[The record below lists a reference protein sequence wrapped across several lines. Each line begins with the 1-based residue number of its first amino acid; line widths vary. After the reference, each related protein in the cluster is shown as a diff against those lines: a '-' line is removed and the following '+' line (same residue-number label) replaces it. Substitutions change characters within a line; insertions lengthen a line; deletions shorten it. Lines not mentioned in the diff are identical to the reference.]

1 MKTADDTLSEEARQ
15 RRFQRYA
22 ALLRRKGVY
31 AGTSHKRVVIPKTH
45 LDDQDL
51 RALGFEQVVA
61 AIPEAGQDRFY
72 SYRHPSNLFHLHSHP
87 GRWTMHEDEYPS
99 ATMLAKRYG
108 PWKAFVMGAP
118 HVVTEGVPGFVNYL
132 GGRLAGRKSTADEVE
147 KEMRLS
153 SSSPAV
159 KTAETLPRKTFGGT
173 TFIIDR
179 PKGTV
184 KVWPQPD
191 GGEKR
196 FTYPCDY
203 GYFPRLKGEDGE
215 GLDAFVGDDPSGHYE
230 VFQKLKPRDAGGME
244 LDETKFLVGVSDAE
258 REAIYRLYGDEI
270 HARRVF
276 RDMAHLRDALEKFE
290 PKKKAR
296 YVKTAHDNLC
306 PRRTREFARLL
317 KHADAPLRAFAR
329 ASRKEAALKTVLAR
343 YKLSDLKRAD
353 IDKLIRGHVVAMP
366 NTGRQT
372 PAEDASIADRL
383 TRVFDRADAKTQ
395 PTGEESSIGQTPLEG
410 SVSL

>member
-1 MKTADDTLSEEARQ
+1 MA
-15 RRFQRYA
+15 
-22 ALLRRKGVY
+22 
-31 AGTSHKRVVIPKTH
+31 
-45 LDDQDL
+45 
-51 RALGFEQVVA
+51 
-61 AIPEAGQDRFY
+61 
-72 SYRHPSNLFHLHSHP
+72 
-87 GRWTMHEDEYPS
+87 
-99 ATMLAKRYG
+99 
-108 PWKAFVMGAP
+108 
-118 HVVTEGVPGFVNYL
+118 
-132 GGRLAGRKSTADEVE
+132 
-147 KEMRLS
+147 
-153 SSSPAV
+153 
-159 KTAETLPRKTFGGT
+159 LPRKTFGGT

-196 FTYPCDY
+196 FVYPCDY

-215 GLDAFVGDDPSGHYE
+215 GLDAFVGDDPAGHYE
-230 VFQKLKPRDAGGME
+230 VFQKLKPRDGGGME

-258 REAIYRLYGDEI
+258 REAIYRLYGDET

-290 PKKKAR
+290 PKKKER
-296 YVKTAHDNLC
+296 YVKTAQLATLNGEV
-306 PRRTREFARLL
+306 TRSLDGWARHFADRI
-317 KHADAPLRAFAR
+317 KRAALAER
-329 ASRKEAALKTVLAR
+329 GLVAAARKEAALKTVLAR

-372 PAEDASIADRL
+372 PTEEASIADRL

>member
-1 MKTADDTLSEEARQ
+1 MA
-15 RRFQRYA
+15 
-22 ALLRRKGVY
+22 
-31 AGTSHKRVVIPKTH
+31 
-45 LDDQDL
+45 
-51 RALGFEQVVA
+51 
-61 AIPEAGQDRFY
+61 
-72 SYRHPSNLFHLHSHP
+72 
-87 GRWTMHEDEYPS
+87 
-99 ATMLAKRYG
+99 
-108 PWKAFVMGAP
+108 
-118 HVVTEGVPGFVNYL
+118 
-132 GGRLAGRKSTADEVE
+132 
-147 KEMRLS
+147 
-153 SSSPAV
+153 
-159 KTAETLPRKTFGGT
+159 LPRKTFGGT

-215 GLDAFVGDDPSGHYE
+215 GLDAFVGADPSGHYE

-276 RDMAHLRDALEKFE
+276 RDMAHLRAALEKFE
-290 PKKKAR
+290 PKKKER
-296 YVKTAHDNLC
+296 YVKTAQDNLYS
-306 PRRTREFARLL
+306 RWTWEFARLL
-317 KHADAPLRAFAR
+317 KQAAVPLGAFAR

-366 NTGRQT
+366 STGRQT
-372 PAEDASIADRL
+372 PAEEASIADRL
-383 TRVFDRADAKTQ
+383 SRVFDRADAKTQ
-395 PTGEESSIGQTPLEG
+395 SSGEESSIGQTPLEG